1 MRRDHPPEEDD
12 QSRQSELSDENIRQA
27 VDNINNPTKR
37 KEETQSEYNAHLA
50 AQVRIQKEEIHKAEL
65 KNRKRRLELE
75 AEAKVLRQEEE
86 EFEKK
91 RKSLEKRRSR
101 EDVEENSVASRDTDM
116 ERTEHYREWLA
127 SQNYLDSL
135 READIR
141 ETGKSNIPSR
151 NKRAEYSGMPKH
163 WRSAKAKKR
172 KAEQRNATPG
182 PSRQKGERD
191 KDSNRGHP
199 KGQKD
204 DQPKKSAPPRDKRGG
219 VGMGGGPSE
228 PSGSDDSTSD
238 SSFSTPTET
247 STDTESSDSSVEE
260 PPEINRNRRS
270 QSRRVSSRRST
281 GGNERHRDK
290 RRCTRR
296 NPHGSPSDSSDSS
309 GRDGRSHRSR
319 RSHHSNWSG
328 HRDDKSSRCPLQ
340 LE

>member
-1 MRRDHPPEEDD
+1 M
-12 QSRQSELSDENIRQA
+12 
-27 VDNINNPTKR
+27 
-37 KEETQSEYNAHLA
+37 
-50 AQVRIQKEEIHKAEL
+50 
-65 KNRKRRLELE
+65 
-75 AEAKVLRQEEE
+75 
-86 EFEKK
+86 
-91 RKSLEKRRSR
+91 
-101 EDVEENSVASRDTDM
+101 ASRDTDM
-116 ERTEHYREWLA
+116 ERTEHYREWLT

-135 READIR
+135 HEADIH

-247 STDTESSDSSVEE
+247 STETESSDSSVEE
-260 PPEINRNRRS
+260 PPEINRNRQSR
-270 QSRRVSSRRST
+270 SRRVNSGKST
-281 GGNERHRDK
+281 GGNECHCNK
-290 RRCTRR
+290 
-296 NPHGSPSDSSDSS
+296 
-309 GRDGRSHRSR
+309 
-319 RSHHSNWSG
+319 
-328 HRDDKSSRCPLQ
+328 Q
-340 LE
+340 

>member
-1 MRRDHPPEEDD
+1 M
-12 QSRQSELSDENIRQA
+12 SDENIRRA
-27 VDNINNPTKR
+27 VDNINNLAKC

-50 AQVRIQKEEIHKAEL
+50 AQVQIQKEEIPKAEL

-75 AEAKVLRQEEE
+75 VEAKVLRQEEE

-91 RKSLEKRRSR
+91 RKSLFKRRSR

-116 ERTEHYREWLA
+116 EITEHYREGLT

-260 PPEINRNRRS
+260 PPETNRNR
-270 QSRRVSSRRST
+270 QS
-281 GGNERHRDK
+281 
-290 RRCTRR
+290 
-296 NPHGSPSDSSDSS
+296 
-309 GRDGRSHRSR
+309 
-319 RSHHSNWSG
+319 
-328 HRDDKSSRCPLQ
+328 
-340 LE
+340 